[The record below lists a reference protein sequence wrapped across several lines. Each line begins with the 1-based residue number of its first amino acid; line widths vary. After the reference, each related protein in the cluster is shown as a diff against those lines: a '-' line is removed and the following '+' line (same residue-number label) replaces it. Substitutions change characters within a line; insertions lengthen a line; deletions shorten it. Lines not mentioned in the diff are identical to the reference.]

1 MYLMDS
7 IDVRG
12 ISLPTK
18 MNTGEKNPDGG
29 DVGNNVTGDI
39 AIRKALN
46 YGIDR
51 TSLCEGA
58 LNGIGYPNYDG
69 IAHQLPWAN
78 NATAIE
84 DGDIAKAN
92 ETLEKPDGLT
102 VMVTE
107 SVRKTEPKH
116 PLNYITHLMLL
127 KDKQLQFLFLNKPK
141 KWVLK

>member
-1 MYLMDS
+1 
-7 IDVRG
+7 
-12 ISLPTK
+12 

-92 ETLEKPDGLT
+92 ETLEKAGWVDSDGDGIR
-102 VMVTE
+102 E
-107 SVRKTEPKH
+107 KTGQKH

-127 KDKQLQFLFLNKPK
+127 KDKQLQFLFLNKQK

>member
-1 MYLMDS
+1 
-7 IDVRG
+7 
-12 ISLPTK
+12 

-39 AIRKALN
+39 AVRKALN
-46 YGIDR
+46 YGINR

-92 ETLEKPDGLT
+92 ETLEKAGWVDSDGDGIR
-102 VMVTE
+102 E
-107 SVRKTEPKH
+107 
-116 PLNYITHLMLL
+116 
-127 KDKQLQFLFLNKPK
+127 K
-141 KWVLK
+141 KRNQSIL